1 MISVRPADSYESS
14 DEGTASALPEPHAGH
29 RPTILVV
36 EDEILIRFFVAEELR
51 AQGNLV
57 LEAANAEEALALLR
71 SRLEVDL
78 LLTDVRMPGTLDGAA
93 LARQVRQHYP
103 RVKIVVVSGH
113 LHAGELTAD
122 VDGFFVKPVDIPRLA
137 RHIQALLASP
147 PARVVPFER
156 P

>member
-1 MISVRPADSYESS
+1 MACVVPAAA
-14 DEGTASALPEPHAGH
+14 DENTAEQAAAPDQGR
-29 RPTILVV
+29 RPTILVT

-71 SRLEVDL
+71 SGLEIDL

-93 LARQVRQHYP
+93 LARRVRQDHP
-103 RVKIVVVSGH
+103 RVKIVVVSAH
-113 LHAGELTAD
+113 LRVGELAAE
-122 VDGFFVKPVDIPRLA
+122 VDGFFIKPVDIPRLA
-137 RHIQALLASP
+137 RHIQTLLP
-147 PARVVPFER
+147 PPAARVVPFER